1 MSLWLHWYQALR
13 LLRPAFSR
21 NLTFLWFATI
31 TAAFTVRGDLLGVTS
46 LVRALKLNPRYYER
60 LLGCFH
66 SKAIKLDTLCSLWT
80 RVVLRL
86 FASPVRINNRLVLVG
101 DGIKVAKRGKKM
113 PGVKLLHQVSDSNK
127 PEYIMG
133 HSLQSVCI
141 LMNAASSVFA
151 VPFSSHIHEGCIW
164 SNRDRRTLLYV
175 LFENLSRVH
184 NTN

>member
-46 LVRALKLNPRYYER
+46 LVRALKLNPRCYER

-66 SKAIKLDTLCSLWT
+66 SKAIKLNTLCSLWT

-101 DGIKVAKRGKKM
+101 DGIKV
-113 PGVKLLHQVSDSNK
+113 
-127 PEYIMG
+127 
-133 HSLQSVCI
+133 
-141 LMNAASSVFA
+141 
-151 VPFSSHIHEGCIW
+151 
-164 SNRDRRTLLYV
+164 RRPDL
-175 LFENLSRVH
+175 
-184 NTN
+184 

>member
-1 MSLWLHWYQALR
+1 MSLWLHWYHALR

-46 LVRALKLNPRYYER
+46 LVRALKLNPRCYER

-66 SKAIKLDTLCSLWT
+66 SKAIKLNTLCSLWT

-101 DGIKVAKRGKKM
+101 GPLPAVGVHPHERGQQRLCG
-113 PGVKLLHQVSDSNK
+113 PLGQPH
-127 PEYIMG
+127 P
-133 HSLQSVCI
+133 
-141 LMNAASSVFA
+141 
-151 VPFSSHIHEGCIW
+151 
-164 SNRDRRTLLYV
+164 
-175 LFENLSRVH
+175 
-184 NTN
+184 